1 MAELSRKELLK
12 VMQNELACVH
22 RQFGEMCDNG
32 RDCSTCELCLP
43 EEMIVNA
50 YRQIISKLET
60 DHTADVAEV
69 KHGEWQDRL
78 RPYDDEIICSVC
90 GAVFNTIDNCTEKF
104 NHCPNCGAKMDGGK
118 AE

>member
-43 EEMIVNA
+43 EEMIVSA

-60 DHTADVAEV
+60 EPTADVVEV
-69 KHGEWQDRL
+69 KHGEWSPL
-78 RPYDDEIICSVC
+78 GGDEWFCTNC
-90 GAVFNTIDNCTEKF
+90 GKVISTEGSWEKPTEK
-104 NHCPNCGAKMDGGK
+104 HCSECGAKMDGGK